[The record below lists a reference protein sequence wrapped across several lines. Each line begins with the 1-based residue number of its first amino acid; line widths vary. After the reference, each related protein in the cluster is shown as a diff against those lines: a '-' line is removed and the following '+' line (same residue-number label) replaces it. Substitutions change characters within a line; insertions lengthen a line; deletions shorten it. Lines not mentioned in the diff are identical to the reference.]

1 MVKLRPLKPHEQ
13 RLVKKVDFYNWK
25 NENQWE
31 ERRTLLAISKY
42 GLRDRNEFRRYL
54 RIASQVNDCIISLR
68 RLPNNAHYASFKRE
82 QLDRIAAKLYEMGVL
97 DSPTE
102 LVQLRKVPA
111 ERFCRRR
118 LSNMLKMRDMAP
130 TIQQAELFILH
141 GHVRVGPEVINDP
154 AFIVTRAME
163 DFLTWSNASK
173 IRRTIANYRG
183 EVDDYDLLGA

>member
-13 RLVKKVDFYNWK
+13 KLVKKVDFYNWK
-25 NENQWE
+25 NENPRE
-31 ERRTLLAISKY
+31 ERRTLLAIQKY
-42 GLRDRNEFRRYL
+42 GLRDRTEFRRYQ
-54 RIASQVNDCIISLR
+54 RIASQVNDCIKGLR
-68 RLPNNAHYASFKRE
+68 RLPSNDHYVAFKRE
-82 QLDRIAAKLYEMGVL
+82 QLERVAAKLHEMGVL
-97 DSPTE
+97 DSPDE
-102 LVQLRKVPA
+102 LQKMKTVPA

-118 LSNMLKMRDMAP
+118 LSTVLKMRDMAP

-173 IRRTIANYRG
+173 IRRTIASYRG